1 MKLTFRQ
8 LVVAFTTLV
17 FTTISLHARAQQM
30 PPAPVN
36 VAIVESKQMSPIAW
50 VSGNV
55 VSKNNAKLAA
65 EVSGRLVSLV
75 ELGAHVDKGQV
86 IAQLDDRTLRHE
98 LAEEQ
103 ADVDNALAKL
113 AFEQAEVKRQQ
124 ALVAKNLIS
133 ATELDETI
141 SNRNIAQAN
150 LAAAKARL
158 AKTKQQL
165 AFTQLKAP
173 FEGIIVE
180 RLSSQ
185 GEYINAGTAIVRMV
199 ETANIEAS
207 LFAPLTAYRYLKDAK
222 LLDVKSPLGVEQAP
236 IKAIIPVA
244 DEQSHLM
251 EVRLDMSA
259 IDWPIG
265 LNLKGAVPNGESK
278 QVVAVPRDAL
288 VLRRNA
294 TTIFLID
301 NDNRAQQVSVTVGIG
316 VGDLVEVI
324 GEVKPGDKVV
334 IRGAERLNSGQAVS
348 IKDNNQSLISGNS

>member
-8 LVVAFTTLV
+8 QVVAFTTLV
-17 FTTISLHARAQQM
+17 FTSLSLFSHAQQM
-30 PPAPVN
+30 PPASVN
-36 VAIVESKQMSPIAW
+36 VAIVESKLMSPIAW

-65 EVSGRLVSLV
+65 EVSGRLVTLV
-75 ELGAHVDKGQV
+75 EVGAQVTKGQV

-103 ADVDNALAKL
+103 ANVDNALAKL

-124 ALVAKNLIS
+124 SLVAKNLIS

-150 LAAAKARL
+150 LAAAKARQ
-158 AKTKQQL
+158 ARIKQQL

-173 FEGIIVE
+173 FEGIVVE

-185 GEYINAGTAIVRMV
+185 GEYINTGTAIVRMV
-199 ETANIEAS
+199 ETANVEAS
-207 LFAPLTAYRYLKDAK
+207 LFAPLTAYRYLKDAT

-288 VLRRNA
+288 VLRRNS
-294 TTIFLID
+294 TTIFIID
-301 NDNRAQQVSVTVGIG
+301 NDNRAQQVVVTVGIG

-348 IKDNNQSLISGNS
+348 IKDNNNSLISGNS